1 MVATGAQR
9 SQPVDDSEKFSSL
22 TDIIYV
28 IITFWKEKTEVLKD
42 HILDHVVLTRTA
54 EIEER
59 HQQAIEEWDHQI
71 WAIQY
76 DNVELKVA
84 SQTSLQR
91 RAQAIV

>member
-1 MVATGAQR
+1 M
-9 SQPVDDSEKFSSL
+9 L
-22 TDIIYV
+22 
-28 IITFWKEKTEVLKD
+28 KE
-42 HILDHVVLTRTA
+42 HILDHVILTRTA

-59 HQQAIEEWDHQI
+59 RQQAIEEWDHQI

-91 RAQAIV
+91 RTQAIV